1 MKKLISIVLLL
12 ALAIFTFAACAEE
25 PDDTQIRVG
34 YITGPTGMGM
44 AKLIHDN
51 GGTEG
56 NEKYSF
62 TRYENPNL
70 ATADLA
76 AGKIDVICMPTNDAA
91 TYYNANGSITVL
103 AVNTLSSLFL
113 VTDKNTTV
121 TSFAEL
127 DGKTVYT
134 CKSGTPKVIT
144 QFLIDSAGI
153 NATVSDSYNGNVIA
167 APNDLGALLTEGSI
181 EIAIVPE
188 PILTSSLLTIKQSG
202 DTNIEYSI
210 DLKISDVWNNYCT
223 TPLTMG
229 CIVADEG
236 FAKAHKTVI
245 NAFLDEYE
253 KSIEYVNASENIDA
267 AAEYI
272 AEAKI
277 MGAAAPAKIALD
289 HLHDAI
295 AYIDGAEMKSALKGF
310 YSSINI
316 QEPSDEFYYKK

>member
-167 APNDLGALLTEGSI
+167 APKDLGALLTEGSI

-202 DTNIEYSI
+202 DTSIEYSI
-210 DLKISDVWNNYCT
+210 DLKISDVWNSYCA

-267 AAEYI
+267 TAEFI

-277 MGAAAPAKIALD
+277 MGAAAPAKIALG